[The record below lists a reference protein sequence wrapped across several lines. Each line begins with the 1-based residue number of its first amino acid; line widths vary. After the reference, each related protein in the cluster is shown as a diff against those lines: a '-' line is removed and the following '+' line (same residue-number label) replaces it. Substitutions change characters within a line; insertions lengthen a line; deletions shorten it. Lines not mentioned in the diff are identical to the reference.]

1 MKLYLAT
8 NLEADESMMCNKDLN
23 SFYRSWKIIIP
34 DQNLRRIAKI
44 RSYLTEEAT
53 IALVHAFITCR
64 LDYGNALLF
73 GLPKYQIQ
81 RLQSILN
88 CAARLVK
95 RHSKFDRALPL
106 LFELHWLP
114 VEQRITFKIL
124 LFVFKSLNGLA
135 PFYLS
140 DLISTYWLTISM
152 SLIERKRQ
160 EISFLDADSF
170 PRASLF

>member
-1 MKLYLAT
+1 M
-8 NLEADESMMCNKDLN
+8 EA
-23 SFYRSWKIIIP
+23 
-34 DQNLRRIAKI
+34 
-44 RSYLTEEAT
+44 
-53 IALVHAFITCR
+53 CR
-64 LDYGNALLF
+64 LDNGNALLF

-81 RLQSILN
+81 RLQSIQN

-95 RHSKFDRALPL
+95 RHSKFDRASPL

-140 DLISTYWLTISM
+140 DLISTYVPSR
-152 SLIERKRQ
+152 SLR
-160 EISFLDADSF
+160 S
-170 PRASLF
+170 ASLSLLHVPRSNQKTYGDRAFAVGAPRLWNALPIQMRQPGTTLDTFKRSLKTLLFRQAFYRFLIS

>member
-1 MKLYLAT
+1 MNAITWSRKLSSARAGIPSAT
-8 NLEADESMMCNKDLN
+8 PFFLCAAQSVK
-23 SFYRSWKIIIP
+23 
-34 DQNLRRIAKI
+34 
-44 RSYLTEEAT
+44 
-53 IALVHAFITCR
+53 
-64 LDYGNALLF
+64 

-95 RHSKFDRALPL
+95 RHSKFDRASPL

-140 DLISTYWLTISM
+140 DLISTYVPSR
-152 SLIERKRQ
+152 SLR
-160 EISFLDADSF
+160 S
-170 PRASLF
+170 ASSSCT